1 MHYVVA
7 SRFCPRK
14 FWPFARRRQVYYGF
28 MQLKESAAMSLR
40 CIALCKTGACCI
52 NACQGCHALQL
63 HGKGRLV
70 LHKSIATL
78 LGLANKAEI
87 CGAKFGPASSA
98 QVCGI
103 SVSVTV
109 SILS

>member
-1 MHYVVA
+1 MASKEDYV
-7 SRFCPRK
+7 SPPPSNTPHSSC
-14 FWPFARRRQVYYGF
+14 
-28 MQLKESAAMSLR
+28 LECSES
-40 CIALCKTGACCI
+40 GACCI
-52 NACQGCHALQL
+52 KAWQGCHALQL

-87 CGAKFGPASSA
+87 CGPEFGPAKSA

-103 SVSVTV
+103 SVSNAV
-109 SILS
+109 SIVSE

>member
-1 MHYVVA
+1 MLDLFISYITI
-7 SRFCPRK
+7 SPL
-14 FWPFARRRQVYYGF
+14 PGT
-28 MQLKESAAMSLR
+28 
-40 CIALCKTGACCI
+40 KTHGACCI
-52 NACQGCHALQL
+52 KAWQGCHALQL

-87 CGAKFGPASSA
+87 CGPKFGPAKSA

-103 SVSVTV
+103 SVSVTA
-109 SILS
+109 SILL

>member
-1 MHYVVA
+1 MLDYYNKINVV
-7 SRFCPRK
+7 SRP
-14 FWPFARRRQVYYGF
+14 
-28 MQLKESAAMSLR
+28 
-40 CIALCKTGACCI
+40 GACCI
-52 NACQGCHALQL
+52 KAWQGCHALQL

-70 LHKSIATL
+70 LHKSMATL

-87 CGAKFGPASSA
+87 CGPEFGPAKPA

-103 SVSVTV
+103 SVSVTM